1 MLSFTG
7 STARSVACGSPTRFV
22 ACAARGEGSMLA
34 PREEKDRY
42 DADNRPLPGHS
53 AKNRP
58 LAIDFD
64 RRRSIEQEKEKKR
77 RKRSKKEKRKRIP
90 IARAQSSPMH
100 RRRSHA
106 VAARGSRALFLPREE
121 KDRGDKQKE
130 EGKKEYLASAV
141 LARLPSPPAHD
152 RRPRVAHGRFFSRA
166 RRQIEATN
174 KKKRGRKNTSPAPS
188 SPACRRRP
196 RVACAP
202 SPPAHDRRP
211 WVAHDRFFSRA
222 RRQIEATVARQGT
235 SASIKSQEVRF
246 NEEPPGHSPE
256 PKRQALRTSARLI

>member
-7 STARSVACGSPTRFV
+7 STTRSVACGSPTRFV

-42 DADNRPLPGHS
+42 DADNRPLPGGS

-106 VAARGSRALFLPREE
+106 AAARGSQALFLPREE

-141 LARLPSPPAHD
+141 LARLPSPPAG
-152 RRPRVAHGRFFSRA
+152 RLRTVAACARSPPVGRPRPLFLPR
-166 RRQIEATN
+166 EETD
-174 KKKRGRKNTSPAPS
+174 RGDLRCPQVLWRSKASVVLSHMKS
-188 SPACRRRP
+188 SHEHRNFAIR
-196 RVACAP
+196 
-202 SPPAHDRRP
+202 
-211 WVAHDRFFSRA
+211 
-222 RRQIEATVARQGT
+222 
-235 SASIKSQEVRF
+235 SI
-246 NEEPPGHSPE
+246 
-256 PKRQALRTSARLI
+256 RTSYRCCMDYCVFR